1 MYVQKN
7 FTRQRYNYSKKV
19 VLLPPIKIYHLLNQK
34 IMANQYETVFIMTP
48 VLSEDQMKETVQKFE
63 KILTNKG
70 AEIVHQENWGLRKL
84 EYPIQKKSSGFY
96 HLFEFKAAGDVVAEL
111 ELQFCRDERIM
122 RFLTVS
128 MDNFLHKALYLNSR
142 ALDDFREKFLV

>member
-1 MYVQKN
+1 M
-7 FTRQRYNYSKKV
+7 
-19 VLLPPIKIYHLLNQK
+19 
-34 IMANQYETVFIMTP
+34 NQYETVFILTP

-63 KILTNKG
+63 KILIDKG

-96 HLFEFKAAGDVVAEL
+96 HLFEFKADGATVEAL
-111 ELQFCRDERIM
+111 ELQYRRDERIM

-128 MDNFLHKALYLNSR
+128 MDKYAIAYAEKRRANRNAKAAAKEEVAAEQPQEVNNESNQTEQ
-142 ALDDFREKFLV
+142 AE

>member
-1 MYVQKN
+1 
-7 FTRQRYNYSKKV
+7 
-19 VLLPPIKIYHLLNQK
+19 
-34 IMANQYETVFIMTP
+34 MANQYETVFIMTP

-63 KILTNKG
+63 KILTDKG

-96 HLFEFKAAGDVVAEL
+96 HLFEFKAEGSVVEAL
-111 ELQFCRDERIM
+111 ELQYRRDERIM

-128 MDNFLHKALYLNSR
+128 MDKYAIAYAEKWRNNLKSKANAQPEVKEEVKVEEAPVAEQPQEVNNESNQTEQ
-142 ALDDFREKFLV
+142 AE